1 MKSVQELEVEV
12 QQLKDGDPQAVIAAL
27 RDEIESLRR
36 VNREITDALN
46 SRED

>member
-12 QQLKDGDPQAVIAAL
+12 QQLRDGDPQAVIRSL

-36 VNREITDALN
+36 VNRELTDALN
-46 SRED
+46 AKED